1 MGKSILKLRV
11 VWNGSNYDSRLEL
24 GDAALNGPV
33 DIRFIDEPG
42 AIEYAHSI
50 WFGVNRTDAYSTG
63 GMISTSTTGDLV
75 FFDPSNSV
83 GRTLTQLYE
92 HVDELWVETTDETWE
107 ALTGYSL
114 TDYVEPVVAAAKT
127 YECTTAGTSGAT
139 EPTWNTVLES
149 TTTDGSVVW
158 TCKSVRTKLTDAS
171 DIDMQGKKITTS
183 DGSDLHFEVSTSKSF
198 VFSKV

>member
-50 WFGVNRTDAYSTG
+50 WFGVNRTDAYSSG
-63 GMISTSTTGDLV
+63 GMISTSVAGDLV

-92 HVDELWVETTDETWE
+92 HVDELWGITTENAWE
-107 ALTGYSL
+107 DLTGYSL
-114 TDYVEPVVAAAKT
+114 TDYVAPSVPNSHS
-127 YECTTAGTSGAT
+127 YECSIAGTSGAT
-139 EPTWNTVLES
+139 EPTWP
-149 TTTDGSVVW
+149 TTDELTVVDGSITW

-171 DIDMQGKKITTS
+171 DIDMQGKKLTTS
-183 DGSDLHFEVSTSKSF
+183 DGSDLKFAVSTGHSF
-198 VFSKV
+198 IFSKV

>member
-1 MGKSILKLRV
+1 MGKSILKLHV
-11 VWNGSNYDSRLEL
+11 DWNGVNYDNRLEL

-42 AIEYAHSI
+42 AIEYTHSI
-50 WFGVNRTDAYSTG
+50 WFGVNRTDAYSSG
-63 GMISTSTTGDLV
+63 GMISTSVAGDLV

-92 HVDELWVETTDETWE
+92 HGALWAETTDNVWE
-107 ALTGYSL
+107 DLTAYVL
-114 TDYVEPVVAAAKT
+114 TDYVEPTTPAGKT

-139 EPTWNTVLES
+139 EPTWNTVIES
-149 TTTDGSVVW
+149 TTNDGSVVW
-158 TCKSVRTKLTDAS
+158 TCKSVRTKLNDAN
-171 DIDMQGKKITTS
+171 DVDLQGKTLVTS
-183 DGSDLHFEVSTSKSF
+183 DGSDLKFAVSTGQSF